1 MGRHPE
7 GPRTIGENGG
17 NALTVS
23 DKLAG
28 MDAPWSRRKA
38 LGVSLLAPAAGL
50 LARGTAAAAE
60 APQFGEPEPFSFER
74 LVVQAKEMA
83 QRAFEPRTATLQWLT
98 DLSLEQYRSIRYRAD
113 RAVTLADGP
122 FSLQPLHLGT
132 YHRFP
137 VRIYVVENG
146 QARQLLYDPSLFD
159 FGGVEVGGGLGPDT
173 GFAGF
178 RVHYVFEPGGVP
190 QELMTFL
197 GASYFRAVA
206 RDTRFGISARGL
218 ALETGLGKPEEFPAF
233 THFWVMRPNDGR
245 DPLQICA
252 LLDSPSVA
260 GAYRFDVAPRDGTM
274 VAVDASLFFRGD
286 ISQVGIAPLTSMYF
300 FGANDRVGID
310 DYRGEVHDSDG
321 LSIWRATGEALWRP
335 LVNPGQLR
343 VSVFAD
349 ENPRG
354 FGLLQRA
361 RDYRAYGDLDS
372 RFDRRPNLWVE
383 PKGAWGP
390 GSVRLIEIPIQDETH
405 DNIVAFWTPQEP
417 VNAGHELR
425 VAYSLVWSL
434 QPPLE
439 TGLMPVVSTHVGQ
452 GGQPGEDRP
461 SDLRRVAIE
470 FALPGAAAPADVLPQ
485 AILECHNGECSATV
499 VRANEVTG
507 GYQVTFDVTMG
518 GSPVELRCY
527 LAQDG
532 KPVSETWLY
541 RLDNT

>member
-1 MGRHPE
+1 MAVAGTFAEMGAH
-7 GPRTIGENGG
+7 
-17 NALTVS
+17 
-23 DKLAG
+23 
-28 MDAPWSRRKA
+28 WSRRQA
-38 LGVSLLAPAAGL
+38 LGAGL
-50 LARGTAAAAE
+50 LVPAVALLPSGAAAVEWGA
-60 APQFGEPEPFSFER
+60 AEPFSFER
-74 LVVQAKEMA
+74 LIVQAKEMA
-83 QRAFEPRTATLQWLT
+83 QRAYEPRPAAAQWLS
-98 DLSLEQYRSIRYRAD
+98 DLSPEQYREIRYRPANSLP
-113 RAVTLADGP
+113 LADSP
-122 FSLQPLHLGT
+122 FSLQLFHLGS

-137 VRIYVVENG
+137 VRVYVVEAG
-146 QARQLLYDPSLFD
+146 QAREILYDQSSFD
-159 FGGVEVGGGLGPDT
+159 FGQVQIAEPLAKDA

-178 RVHYVFEPGGVP
+178 RVHYLFEDGGVP
-190 QELMTFL
+190 QELLTFL

-233 THFWVMRPNDGR
+233 THFWVLRPSNPR

-260 GAYRFDVAPRDGTM
+260 GAYRFDVAPRDGTL
-274 VAVDASLFFRGD
+274 VAVDSSLFFRAD

-300 FGANDRVGID
+300 FGANDRVGVD

-335 LVNPGQLR
+335 LVNPTELR

-354 FGLLQRA
+354 FGLLQRG
-361 RDYRAYGDLDS
+361 RSYQAYGDLDA
-372 RFDRRPNLWVE
+372 RFDQRPNLWVE
-383 PKGAWGP
+383 PKGAWGA

-425 VAYSLVWSL
+425 VAYSLLWSL

-439 TGLMPVVSTHVGQ
+439 TGLMAVLSTHVGL
-452 GGQPGEDRP
+452 GGEPGADRP
-461 SDLRRVAIE
+461 ADLRKVAIE
-470 FALPGAAAPADVLPQ
+470 FAAPGSGTASGALPQ
-485 AILECHNGECSATV
+485 AVVECHNGECSPAL

-507 GYQVTFDVTMG
+507 GYQVTFDVRLG
-518 GSPVELRCY
+518 GNPVELRCF
-527 LAQDG
+527 LSLDD
-532 KPVSETWLY
+532 KPISETWLY

>member
-1 MGRHPE
+1 MG
-7 GPRTIGENGG
+7 
-17 NALTVS
+17 AQ
-23 DKLAG
+23 
-28 MDAPWSRRKA
+28 WSRRRA
-38 LGVSLLAPAAGL
+38 LGAGMSLPAAGL
-50 LARGTAAAAE
+50 LAPGRAAGADAVE
-60 APQFGEPEPFSFER
+60 FGPPDAFSFER
-74 LVVQAKEMA
+74 LIVQAKEMA
-83 QRAFEPRTATLQWLT
+83 QHSFEPRPPAAQWLT
-98 DLSLEQYRSIRYRAD
+98 DLSLEQYREIRYRPE
-113 RAVTLADGP
+113 RAVQLAGSP
-122 FSLQPLHLGT
+122 FSLQPFHLGT
-132 YHRFP
+132 YHRLP
-137 VRIYVVENG
+137 VRLYVVENG
-146 QARQLLYDPSLFD
+146 QAREILYNSSLFD
-159 FGGVEVGGGLGPDT
+159 FGNVEIADGLSKDT

-178 RVHYVFEPGGVP
+178 RVHYLFEDGGVP

-233 THFWVMRPNDGR
+233 THFWVLRPNDPR

-260 GAYRFDVAPRDGTM
+260 GAYRFDLSPRDGTM
-274 VAVDASLFFRGD
+274 VAVDSSLFFRAD

-300 FGANDRVGID
+300 FGANDRVGVD

-335 LVNPGQLR
+335 LVNPGALR

-361 RDYRAYGDLDS
+361 RDYRVYGDLDA

-383 PKGAWGP
+383 PKGAWGA
-390 GSVRLIEIPIQDETH
+390 GSIRLIEIPIQDETH

-439 TGLMPVVSTHVGQ
+439 TGLMPVVSTHVGL
-452 GGQPGEDRP
+452 GGEPGSDRP
-461 SDLRRVAIE
+461 ANLRKVAIE
-470 FALPGAAAPADVLPQ
+470 FATPGAADPPGVLPQ
-485 AILECHNGECSATV
+485 AVLECHNGECSVAV

-507 GYQVTFDVTMG
+507 GYQVTFDVGLG
-518 GSPVELRCY
+518 GNPVELRCF
-527 LAQDG
+527 LVEDG
-532 KPVSETWLY
+532 KPISETWLY
-541 RLDNT
+541 RLDDA